1 MFEREILNSD
11 DTFLNMFVNILIS
24 ICAWDQRNC
33 LIFFFLGGGEEFAQ
47 ILPKLFV
54 SIICTYDYIIVE
66 NLNK

>member
-11 DTFLNMFVNILIS
+11 DPFLNMFVNILIS
-24 ICAWDQRNC
+24 ICGYKRNC
-33 LIFFFLGGGEEFAQ
+33 LIFFSGGRGKEFAQ